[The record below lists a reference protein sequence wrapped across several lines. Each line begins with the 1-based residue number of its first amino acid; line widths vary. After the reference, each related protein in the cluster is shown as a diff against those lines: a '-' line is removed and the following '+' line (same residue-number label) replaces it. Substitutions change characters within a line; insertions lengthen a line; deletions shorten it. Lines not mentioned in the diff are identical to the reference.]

1 MLHKGDLKSK
11 SNTTSPFD
19 GSTVTSELP
28 SVLNGVYGMSSILL
42 VSSPPDNLKKHLIDE
57 VDPVIGQNG
66 TGVWAIKAALDLGV
80 GIPSIYEAVSTRS
93 NSKNFKLRKNLIFFS
108 FF

>member
-1 MLHKGDLKSK
+1 LKSK

-28 SVLNGVYGMSSILL
+28 SVLNGVNGISSILL

-57 VDPVIGQNG
+57 VDLTLAANLTSNAVEAFARL
-66 TGVWAIKAALDLGV
+66 TGLVM
-80 GIPSIYEAVSTRS
+80 
-93 NSKNFKLRKNLIFFS
+93 
-108 FF
+108 